1 MPDSTFDYIS
11 VAKQVILEEAA
22 ALHKTSDLLGE
33 DFVKAC
39 EWVKGCTGRVVWIGV
54 GQSWHVAR
62 KTACSMASLGRP
74 SFFIHATEAVHGD
87 MGLITNEDIVFLVSH
102 SGKTKE
108 VLDTLGPIKRIGA
121 RTIALVGKL
130 ESPLAKACDLALTTG
145 VEQEAGPIKF
155 APSSSA
161 LVTTGVG
168 DALVMAVAQSLGFN
182 EEAYSRYHPGGA
194 IGETLLGKQDKT
206 S

>member
-1 MPDSTFDYIS
+1 MSKAPADYLS
-11 VAKQVILEEAA
+11 VARSVILGEAE
-22 ALHKTSDLLGE
+22 ALKNSAELLDE
-33 DFVKAC
+33 NFLKAC
-39 EWVKGCTGRVVWIGV
+39 QWIQECTGRIIWIGV

-87 MGLITNEDIVFLVSH
+87 MGLITEDDIVILISN

-108 VLDTLGPIKRIGA
+108 VLDTLGPINLIGA
-121 RTIALVGKL
+121 RTIALVSNL
-130 ESPLAKACDLALTTG
+130 ESPLAKACDLALSTG
-145 VEQEAGPIKF
+145 VKEEAGPIKF

-161 LVTTGVG
+161 LVTTGIG
-168 DALVMAVAQSLGFN
+168 DALVMAVADAIGFN

-194 IGETLLGKQDKT
+194 IGESYREKKVE
-206 S
+206 